1 MKTIKKKIL
10 GQLERGACL
19 ALASLTLIITFGTVT
34 PAYTQDRYERGNE
47 SRWEGERKWD
57 NHERWRE
64 RERYEQNRQMEWR
77 ERERHARHWRY
88 EHRYR
93 YYDEPEVIFAPPSVY
108 FAPPPP
114 GIHIVVPLHFR

>member
-64 RERYEQNRQMEWR
+64 RER
-77 ERERHARHWRY
+77 HARHWRY

-93 YYDEPEVIFAPPSVY
+93 YYDEPEVIFSPPSVY